1 MVTSLRSRRLA
12 AIGAL
17 ISVPRKVNV
26 YVLVMACPLLAASWP
41 AESTTATTTVIY
53 VNQSDAHADDSN
65 PGTPSLPLET
75 ISGALELAAN
85 YNDHYSV
92 PVRVIIRPGIYRE
105 SLRATGEDGVS
116 SAPLTLQ
123 GAGDGVIVSGSDVW
137 TGWVSSGGGIYTH
150 PWPFDWGLA
159 SADDWPEHIVSYLD
173 ANPIIRRRE
182 MVFVEGAP
190 LLQVMSLEEM
200 ETSENSFFVSEGEDQ
215 LSIHVPSDMDIA
227 STLVE
232 VAVRPSLL
240 LVGSRQNVSIQNITF
255 QHAANGVDEGA
266 AVVIANSAN
275 VTMID
280 SRVIW
285 NNGTGLGLFEAA
297 GISIRDTVANH
308 NGIGGFTGFRIDGLR
323 VLDSEASYNGWRA
336 SRESDTSN
344 LDRPID
350 TSFVDFAAGQKFFG
364 LRHASFQGYRAVNND
379 AGGLWLDYDNS
390 DVRIQDAVLSGN
402 LTHGVMVEASQG
414 PVWVLRSQ
422 ICGNETGILLNS
434 SSDVRVFGSV
444 LEGNRLGQLVVFGG
458 PRVVVEHDTGDQIT
472 VQTENGVVR
481 GNRISVDEGQ
491 LAVSTYLEGDLW
503 STFIGT
509 LNSGNNLYSSPKS
522 REIFQLPGDRDV
534 TLEEWK
540 TETGVDA
547 GSTFSPSNFDCPLSF
562 EEPRSSPWNRWIITA
577 LVGLALGTFLLIR
590 VGRRP

>member
-1 MVTSLRSRRLA
+1 M
-12 AIGAL
+12 
-17 ISVPRKVNV
+17 SVPRTVNR
-26 YVLVMACPLLAASWP
+26 YMLVMAFPLLAASWP
-41 AESTTATTTVIY
+41 AESTPTTTTEIY

-65 PGTPSLPLET
+65 PGTPSQPLET
-75 ISGALELAAN
+75 ISRALELAAN
-85 YNDHYSV
+85 YNEHSV

-105 SLRATGEDGVS
+105 SLRATGEDGVT
-116 SAPLTLQ
+116 SASLALQ

-159 SADDWPEHIVSYLD
+159 SADDWPEHIVKYLD
-173 ANPIIRRRE
+173 ANPFIRRRE
-182 MVFVEGAP
+182 MVFVEGVP

-200 ETSENSFFVSEGEDQ
+200 ATSESSFFVSEAEDQ
-215 LSIHVPSDMDIA
+215 LSIHVPPDMDIA

-240 LVGSRQNVSIQNITF
+240 LVGSRPNVSIQNITF
-255 QHAANGVDEGA
+255 QHAANGADEGA

-275 VTMID
+275 VVVID

-285 NNGTGLGLFEAA
+285 NNGTGLGLFEDA

-336 SRESDTSN
+336 SGESDTSN
-344 LDRPID
+344 LDQPID
-350 TSFVDFAAGQKFFG
+350 LSFIDFAAGQKFFG
-364 LRHASFQGYRAVNND
+364 LRHASFQSYRAVNND

-390 DVRIQDAVLSGN
+390 DVRIQDSVLSGN
-402 LTHGVMVEASQG
+402 LTQGVMIEASQG
-414 PVWVLRSQ
+414 PVWLLRSQ

-434 SSDVRVFGSV
+434 SSDVRVFKSV
-444 LEGNRLGQLVVFGG
+444 LEGNRLGQLVVYGG
-458 PRVVVEHDTGDQIT
+458 ARVVVEHDTGDQIT
-472 VQTENGVVR
+472 VQAENGVVR
-481 GNRISVDEGQ
+481 GNRISVNEGQ
-491 LAVSTYLEGDLW
+491 LAVNTYLEGDLW

-509 LNSGNNLYSSPKS
+509 LNSGNNRYSSPKS

-540 TETGVDA
+540 TETGVDTD
-547 GSTFSPSNFDCPLSF
+547 STFSLSNSDCPLSF
-562 EEPRSSPWNRWIITA
+562 EELKSSPWNRWIITA
-577 LVGLALGTFLLIR
+577 LVGLALGTLLLIR
-590 VGRRP
+590 VRRRP